1 MGFFNRPLFEQAA
14 QDWSDGLLSDYLRAG
29 DEAEALHD
37 AGLLLDADDVTAD
50 QVLAEYGF
58 DDTAMAHHDALVRA
72 AVAGEWDQVA
82 VHCGRLQSR
91 VATIINERGAQ

>member
-1 MGFFNRPLFEQAA
+1 MRLLTTPQLEAAA
-14 QDWSDGLLSDYLRAG
+14 QDWQDGLLSDYLRSY
-29 DEAEALHD
+29 DD
-37 AGLLLDADDVTAD
+37 ATAAHESGALLDGDDVTAE
-50 QVLAEYGF
+50 QVIAEYGF